1 MRYFPI
7 EMIQNGNK
15 FLERNLFLG
24 GTPYLKRAESI
35 LMKKATNG
43 YITDENRKII
53 LVLSDGAVIFKKED
67 T

>member
-24 GTPYLKRAESI
+24 GTPYLKQAESV
-35 LMKKATNG
+35 LKKKAVHG

-53 LVLSDGAVIFKKED
+53 LVLSGGTVIFKKEI
-67 T
+67 

>member
-24 GTPYLKRAESI
+24 GTPHLKRAESV
-35 LMKKATNG
+35 LKKKTVNG
-43 YITDENRKII
+43 YITDENRKIV
-53 LVLSDGAVIFKKED
+53 LVLSGGTVIFKKEI
-67 T
+67 